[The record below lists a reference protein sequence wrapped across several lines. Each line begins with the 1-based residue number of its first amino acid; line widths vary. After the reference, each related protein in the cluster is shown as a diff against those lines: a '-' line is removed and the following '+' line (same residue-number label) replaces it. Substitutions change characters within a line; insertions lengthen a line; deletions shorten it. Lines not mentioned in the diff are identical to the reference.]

1 MKRITA
7 ALTAALLLADS
18 VFPAARALA
27 QAASPFPEVPIPSG
41 QKQSHVGAYLTLL
54 TGASLIGAS
63 YVLADRANDRYAQYL
78 SATDPEEITHLYNE
92 TVTLDRLSSGSL
104 LTGEVLIATGLYL
117 RFLRRPP
124 TSRLDLTLGPT
135 RCALA
140 WRF

>member
-1 MKRITA
+1 MRRTTA
-7 ALTAALLLADS
+7 ALAAALLLANLL
-18 VFPAARALA
+18 FPAARALA
-27 QAASPFPEVPIPSG
+27 QAASPFPVVPIPSG

-54 TGASLIGAS
+54 TGAGLVGAS
-63 YVLADRANDRYAQYL
+63 YVLADRANDRYAEYL
-78 SATDPEEITHLYNE
+78 SATDPGEITRLYDE

-117 RFLRRPP
+117 RFLRKPP
-124 TSRLDLTLGPT
+124 TSRLDLTVSPT